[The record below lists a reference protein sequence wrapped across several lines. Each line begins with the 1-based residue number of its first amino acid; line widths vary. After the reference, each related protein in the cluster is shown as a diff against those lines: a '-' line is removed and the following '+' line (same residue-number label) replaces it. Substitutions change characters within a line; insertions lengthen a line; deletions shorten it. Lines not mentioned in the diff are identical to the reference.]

1 MSFMLKALFAASA
14 TREAALL
21 DVVHEDDDIL
31 VVNKPPDLVCHPSK
45 NGPLSSLIG
54 RVRLY
59 LGHDEGRLVNRIDRE
74 TSGVVLIAKHTAAAG
89 ELGKLLAGKAVFK
102 SYLAI
107 AHGAVAL
114 ETQTISAP
122 IGADESSIVAI
133 KGCVRSDGAAA
144 ETVIR
149 RLATF
154 RIGED
159 AFTSLEV
166 TPATGRKHQIRI
178 HLAHIGH
185 PLVGDKIYG
194 GDDQIYLRFVRHES
208 SDADWATLAVRNHL
222 LHARSLSFRW
232 RGRDW
237 QFTAGAPVA
246 FTEFLAR
253 ATPAET
259 APRSPDPR

>member
-1 MSFMLKALFAASA
+1 MTSP
-14 TREAALL
+14 AALL
-21 DVVHEDDDIL
+21 DVIHEDDDIL

-54 RVRLY
+54 RVRLH
-59 LGHDEGRLVNRIDRE
+59 LGHAEGRLVNRLDRE
-74 TSGVVLIAKHTAAAG
+74 TSGVVLIAKHTAAAS
-89 ELGKLLAGKAVFK
+89 ELGKLLARQAVSK
-102 SYLAI
+102 SYLAV
-107 AHGAVAL
+107 AHGAIAL

-122 IGADESSIVAI
+122 IGADESSVVAI

-154 RIGED
+154 RIGD
-159 AFTSLEV
+159 QVFTSLDV
-166 TPATGRKHQIRI
+166 TPTTGRKHQIRI

-208 SDADWATLAVRNHL
+208 SNDDWAVLAVRNHL
-222 LHARSLSFRW
+222 LHARRLGFRW
-232 RGRDW
+232 RNRDW
-237 QFTAGAPVA
+237 HFTADAPAA

-259 APRSPDPR
+259 IPTFPDPR